1 MRIFLSYV
9 SEQSKEAALLKPKL
23 ENEGHRVFFD
33 RTNLPPGYAFDQKI
47 REELRHSDLLLF
59 LISPESVQ
67 KGAYTLTELKFY
79 QDFFPK
85 SHGRVLPV
93 QVKETAKDDIPA
105 YLRAVT
111 ILKPAGD
118 MPAEVTARVSEIAA
132 ARKRRALFLALLCL
146 AALAAI
152 GLSVGLCRTQIPRPY
167 HALLLVPWTG
177 IYDRLPAVSDPE
189 TRGAPVFSLRI
200 HFGQKIY
207 PVPDLRRRTVCLAPH
222 EQLARAIKDVQ
233 AAQWIGDVVA
243 LSPEQLTP
251 RDQKILVALA
261 REKPVPLEVEG
272 MQGNEVVQIEVV
284 STQDGK
290 ETVEPL
296 APFTMDGQADLQ
308 AHLLVRSGGA
318 Q

>member
-9 SEQSKEAALLKPKL
+9 SEQYKDAALLKSKL

-33 RTNLPPGYAFDQKI
+33 RTNLRAGHTFDEQI
-47 REELRHSDLLLF
+47 REELRNSELLLF

-67 KGAYTLTELKFY
+67 KGAYTLTEVKWY
-79 QDFFPK
+79 EGFFPK
-85 SHGRVLPV
+85 SRGRVLPV
-93 QVKETAKDDIPA
+93 LVKETTEDDIPT
-105 YLRAVT
+105 YLKSVL
-111 ILKPAGD
+111 ILTPVGN
-118 MPAEVTARVSEIAA
+118 MTAEVIAGVSEIAA
-132 ARKRRALFLALLCL
+132 ARKRLALFMRLGL
-146 AALAAI
+146 AALVVI
-152 GLSVGLCRTQIPRPY
+152 CLSVGLCRTLPSRSY

-177 IYDRLPAVSDPE
+177 IYDPLPAVSDPE

-200 HFGQKIY
+200 HLSQKIY
-207 PVPDLRRRTVCLAPH
+207 PVPDLRRRTVCLVPH

-243 LSPEQLTP
+243 LSPEPLTP
-251 RDQKILVALA
+251 GDQKMLVALS
-261 REKPVPLEVEG
+261 RVKPVPVEG
-272 MQGNEVVQIEVV
+272 ERMQGNEVVQIEVV
-284 STQDGK
+284 RTQDGK